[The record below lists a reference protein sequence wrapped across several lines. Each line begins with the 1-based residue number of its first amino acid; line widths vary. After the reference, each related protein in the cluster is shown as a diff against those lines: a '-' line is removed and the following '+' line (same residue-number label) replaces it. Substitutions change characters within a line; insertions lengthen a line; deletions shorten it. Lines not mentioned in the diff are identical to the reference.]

1 MPATGVMEYTKMILF
16 KEVGEDNFTTASEG
30 IVKSVLLHISRNN
43 VICHN
48 YFRKI
53 FDYLYAKSL
62 RNVGT
67 KGNSIK
73 IIICIFIIVSFIM

>member
-1 MPATGVMEYTKMILF
+1 MPATGVIEYTKMILF

-48 YFRKI
+48 YLER
-53 FDYLYAKSL
+53 YLTIYMPRALEMLVL
-62 RNVGT
+62 RAT
-67 KGNSIK
+67 P
-73 IIICIFIIVSFIM
+73 